1 MSKRPAETDL
11 PGKTCQH
18 LLQGGPRKGLRCGK
32 PARVGVNC
40 TEHQNRKFSP
50 LFNATEHQ
58 ITENK
63 DVLTLHAVK
72 FLYPMDI
79 DKLSRVNKALE
90 STIWAESDLIYRK
103 CLHVAPHGVV
113 TTERG
118 LISQTAYYRDGQFHR
133 TDGPAVVLENKT
145 EDRRREM
152 MYLNGVLTGGPMA
165 DRNFFM
171 SQFFQSNS
179 VCNGVLHGTCE
190 KWDSFYY
197 RFIASEYRF
206 GIRITASD
214 IPIYNQV
221 EAKVEE
227 GLGLDA
233 FLGDLP
239 RHKKFKIR
247 DIKGLGPL
255 K

>member
-18 LLQGGPRKGLRCGK
+18 LLQGGPKKGLRCGK

-90 STIWAESDLIYRK
+90 STIWADSDLIYRK

-113 TTERG
+113 TTVSG

-145 EDRRREM
+145 EHTKREM
-152 MYLNGVLTGGPMA
+152 MFLNGVLTGGPIA
-165 DRNFFM
+165 DRNYLRSRFVR
-171 SQFFQSNS
+171 SNS
-179 VCNGVLHGTCE
+179 VCNGVLHGTC
-190 KWDSFYY
+190 DTRN
-197 RFIASEYRF
+197 RFDMFSTAEYRF
-206 GIRITASD
+206 GIRITDND
-214 IPIYNQV
+214 IPTYNKL
-221 EAKVEE
+221 EALVQA
-227 GLGLDA
+227 GPGLDA
-233 FLGDLP
+233 FLDDLP
-239 RHKKFKIR
+239 KHKKFKIGHYN
-247 DIKGLGPL
+247 GLGLL